1 MQTSAPPAAA
11 SLPLS
16 LLVAGG
22 HALALEDETYVDQV
36 LNGNRR
42 SMQHIAHLL
51 DADILA
57 TRRDMRQQM
66 RQHCGA
72 FLDGAVAVSS
82 GRARLRSLG
91 DSATSIA
98 STCDASVL
106 LVRQAVAASQ
116 AILQRR
122 KTSAIAMARIADIV
136 CTLEAPHLATQCA
149 DAENFDGALAALDFA
164 RRVAAAAAP
173 DSPVARAIGVQ
184 ADAALR
190 NTSHRLVQV
199 LSSPLSIPA
208 ALPCS
213 AALRRLCGGGSSDA
227 AAVTA
232 IFLRCRLT
240 WLESAA
246 RELDS
251 LPPHARCLKACE
263 LVRSTVFECAVQCSN
278 SFADSADSTA
288 AFHSAGSNQ
297 ASLAPTSSQQLLSSF
312 MSSAVHLLLRV
323 LYAAAAH
330 ISDGEELWHVLDSA
344 LYSST
349 QMSRYGCDFAALL
362 PPIARK
368 WAIRCMTSACDAAV
382 ATLRQPWPPSPPSA
396 TSRSFKSQLSLDTP
410 PLAAVPYP
418 RMATFTNTIISC
430 INNVRECLSHCAK
443 APCARL
449 LDSALEAALPLV
461 SAQGDGMAAVA
472 YELEVRPWIALVSQN
487 VFGAKSKF
495 APAITPPAHAAA
507 GRSSS
512 GDHVPPSDAKAISPA
527 ISASTDGSS
536 TLLPHD
542 HASLQHA
549 HLRAPDASSA
559 PLHAAA
565 AHAAASGDAAS

>member
-1 MQTSAPPAAA
+1 MSIQLQLLKMLLLSIAFHGSRMQTSASAP
-11 SLPLS
+11 LPLS

-22 HALALEDETYVDQV
+22 HALAQEDENYVDQV
-36 LNGNRR
+36 LNGSRR
-42 SMQHIAHLL
+42 SMQHIAHML

-57 TRRDMRQQM
+57 TRREMRQQM

-82 GRARLRSLG
+82 GRSRLRSLG
-91 DSATSIA
+91 ESV
-98 STCDASVL
+98 ASVAGSCDQTVL
-106 LVRQAVAASQ
+106 LIRQTVAASQ

-122 KTSAIAMARIADIV
+122 KTSALAMTRIADIV
-136 CTLEAPHLATQCA
+136 CTLEAPLLATQCA
-149 DAENFDGALAALDFA
+149 DAENFDGALMALDFA
-164 RRVAAAAAP
+164 RRVAASAAA
-173 DSPVARAIGVQ
+173 DSPVASAIGIQ

-199 LSSPLSIPA
+199 LSAPLSIPA

-240 WLESAA
+240 WLENAA

-278 SFADSADSTA
+278 SFADPDDTST
-288 AFHSAGSNQ
+288 FQ
-297 ASLAPTSSQQLLSSF
+297 TSLAPASSQQLLSAF
-312 MSSAVHLLLRV
+312 MLSAVQLLLRL
-323 LYAAAAH
+323 LYAASAS

-349 QMSRYGCDFAALL
+349 QLSRYGCDFAALL

-368 WAIRCMTSACDAAV
+368 WALRCMSSACDHAIAA
-382 ATLRQPWPPSPPSA
+382 LRQPWPPAPAPSS
-396 TSRSFKSQLSLDTP
+396 SRSFKSQLSLDTP
-410 PLAAVPYP
+410 PLAALPYAP
-418 RMATFTNTIISC
+418 IANFTNTIVSC

-443 APCARL
+443 APCSRL
-449 LDSALEAALPLV
+449 LDSTLDAALPLLT
-461 SAQGDGMAAVA
+461 SHGDGMAAVA

-487 VFGAKSKF
+487 VFGVKSKF
-495 APAITPPAHAAA
+495 APAAVAPAAAASAGSADVVGGRSDLKTAADATAAHVTSTPPAA
-507 GRSSS
+507 
-512 GDHVPPSDAKAISPA
+512 DA
-527 ISASTDGSS
+527 D
-536 TLLPHD
+536 
-542 HASLQHA
+542 
-549 HLRAPDASSA
+549 
-559 PLHAAA
+559 AAA
-565 AHAAASGDAAS
+565 AAVMNDAS

>member
-1 MQTSAPPAAA
+1 MQSSAAA
-11 SLPLS
+11 PLPLT

-22 HALALEDETYVDQV
+22 HALAQEDESYIDQV
-36 LNGNRR
+36 LNGSRR
-42 SMQHIAHLL
+42 SMQHIAHML

-91 DSATSIA
+91 ESVTAVA
-98 STCDASVL
+98 SSCDEAVL
-106 LVRQAVAASQ
+106 LIRQTVAASQ

-122 KTSAIAMARIADIV
+122 KTSAIAMSRIADIV
-136 CTLEAPHLATQCA
+136 CTLEAPLLATQCA
-149 DAENFDGALAALDFA
+149 DAENFDGALTALDFA
-164 RRVAAAAAP
+164 RRVAASAGA
-173 DSPVARAIGVQ
+173 DSPVASAIGIQ

-213 AALRRLCGGGSSDA
+213 AALRRLCGSASSDVV
-227 AAVTA
+227 AVTA

-240 WLESAA
+240 CLENAA

-263 LVRSTVFECAVQCSN
+263 LVRSTVFEVAVQCSN
-278 SFADSADSTA
+278 SFADPEECA
-288 AFHSAGSNQ
+288 ALQ
-297 ASLAPTSSQQLLSSF
+297 ASLAPASPQQLLSSF
-312 MSSAVHLLLRV
+312 MLAAVQLLLRM
-323 LYAAAAH
+323 LYAASAS
-330 ISDGEELWHVLDSA
+330 IGDGEELWHALDSA
-344 LYSST
+344 LYCST

-368 WAIRCMTSACDAAV
+368 WALRCMSSACDHALAA
-382 ATLRQPWPPSPPSA
+382 LRQPWPPSPPPS

-410 PLAAVPYP
+410 PLAALPYP
-418 RMATFTNTIISC
+418 PIATFTNTIVSC

-443 APCARL
+443 APCSRL

-461 SAQGDGMAAVA
+461 SSHGDGMAAVA
-472 YELEVRPWIALVSQN
+472 FELEVRPWIALASQN
-487 VFGAKSKF
+487 VFGVKSKF
-495 APAITPPAHAAA
+495 APAAAA
-507 GRSSS
+507 
-512 GDHVPPSDAKAISPA
+512 PA
-527 ISASTDGSS
+527 AAAATSGSS
-536 TLLPHD
+536 DVPDVAGPRGDSEAAAQTLGSAGVTVRSQSPH
-542 HASLQHA
+542 A
-549 HLRAPDASSA
+549 RASSA
-559 PLHAAA
+559 VSNGAT
-565 AHAAASGDAAS
+565 